1 MQITVIAPQILRSR
15 LAGHFL
21 STSCG
26 KVQNTKAGK
35 AKGKSL
41 QNLVVDLIRDYF
53 PCLKDDDIRSALSS
67 ECGIDIKLSQYARR
81 LFPYAVECKFRD
93 RIDIWQ
99 GLAQAEINATYSC
112 FSTTPLLSSGIPPVL
127 TIVNL

>member
-1 MQITVIAPQILRSR
+1 MTANS
-15 LAGHFL
+15 
-21 STSCG
+21 
-26 KVQNTKAGK
+26 TKAGK

-99 GLAQAEINATYSC
+99 GLAQAEINANKEN
-112 FSTTPLLSSGIPPVL
+112 LRPVL
-127 TIVNL
+127 IFKRPRSRVYAVLEIEDFMMLVENQRQPDTREQEMI

>member
-1 MQITVIAPQILRSR
+1 MTA
-15 LAGHFL
+15 H
-21 STSCG
+21 STKS
-26 KVQNTKAGK
+26 GK

-99 GLAQAEINATYSC
+99 GLAQAEINANKEN
-112 FSTTPLLSSGIPPVL
+112 LRPVL
-127 TIVNL
+127 IFKRPRSRVYAVLEIEDFMMLVENQRQPDTREQEMI

>member
-1 MQITVIAPQILRSR
+1 MTAHS
-15 LAGHFL
+15 
-21 STSCG
+21 
-26 KVQNTKAGK
+26 TKAGK

-99 GLAQAEINATYSC
+99 GLAQAEINANKEN
-112 FSTTPLLSSGIPPVL
+112 LRPVL
-127 TIVNL
+127 IFKRPRSRVYAVLEIEDFMMLVENQRQPDTREQEMI